1 MNLLERIF
9 DITIIAATIRMATPL
24 IIAGIGGMFSE
35 RSGVINIALEGMML
49 LGAFFGVVIT
59 YFCGNPWLGVL
70 GGLIVGGLLGVIHA
84 VVCIKYKANQ
94 VVSGTAINILAG
106 GLSIY
111 LLRVLFDVA
120 GTTPSVTNLP
130 TWGPFSPIVY
140 IGFLIVA
147 VSHAVLFYTPL
158 GLEIRAVG
166 EHPKAA
172 DTVGINVF
180 KVRYLCVIISGCL
193 AGLAGAYLSL
203 GELDVFVK
211 NMTAGRGF
219 IALAA
224 MIFGKWTPLGTM
236 GASLLF
242 GFADALQMRLQGMG
256 IPSQF
261 IQMIPYI
268 FTMVALVGVI
278 GRAVPPGAV
287 GKPYEKD

>member
-9 DITIIAATIRMATPL
+9 DISVIGATLRMATPL

-59 YFCGNPWLGVL
+59 YYVGSPWLGIL
-70 GGLIVGGLLGVIHA
+70 GAMAVGGLLGVVHGI
-84 VVCIKYKANQ
+84 VSIRYKANQ

-106 GLSIY
+106 GLTIY
-111 LLRVLFDVA
+111 ILRVLFNVA
-120 GTTPSVTNLP
+120 GTTPAVTKLP
-130 TWGPFSPIVY
+130 TWGPFSPIV
-140 IGFLIVA
+140 FLALLLV
-147 VSHAVLFYTPL
+147 VLSHIILFYTPL
-158 GLEIRAVG
+158 GLRIRSVG

-172 DTVGINVF
+172 DTVGINVYGI
-180 KVRYLCVIISGCL
+180 RYLCVIISGCL

-224 MIFGKWTPLGTM
+224 MIFGKWTPIGTF
-236 GASLLF
+236 GASILF
-242 GFADALQMRLQGMG
+242 GFADALQMRLQGIG

-278 GRAVPPGAV
+278 GRAVPPGAL
-287 GKPYEKD
+287 GEPYEKD